1 VQWSR
6 DGNELSLANISNR
19 EELKMAEGSGDIRQ
33 LYGVILRDKAKTAD
47 IETLMAYRLVAT
59 DMMHTASKEVAK
71 ELEEALVDV
80 EKAIQAKW

>member
-1 VQWSR
+1 
-6 DGNELSLANISNR
+6 
-19 EELKMAEGSGDIRQ
+19 MADYGGGGDIRQ
-33 LYGVILRDKAKTAD
+33 LYGVILRNKSKTAD
-47 IETLMAYRLVAT
+47 LETLKAYRLVAT

>member
-1 VQWSR
+1 
-6 DGNELSLANISNR
+6 
-19 EELKMAEGSGDIRQ
+19 MADYGGGGDIRQ
-33 LYGVILRDKAKTAD
+33 LYGVILRDKTKTAD
-47 IETLMAYRLVAT
+47 LETLKAYRLVAT

>member
-1 VQWSR
+1 
-6 DGNELSLANISNR
+6 
-19 EELKMAEGSGDIRQ
+19 MAEGSGDIRQ

-47 IETLMAYRLVAT
+47 LETLKAYRLVAT